1 MGMKVV
7 VENLTGTLFYIQL
20 GNDATVAEL
29 KREIEAQEKLP
40 CDRLILVL
48 DTNVGCDPIHD
59 DGTGGNSLVDYGVQD
74 GSHIYIFFNPL
85 DHDGDGTDH
94 GDRSNYSFVFT
105 SSSECDSL
113 PVAADYLPS
122 FWNREIQ

>member
-1 MGMKVV
+1 MRMGMKVV

-40 CDRLILVL
+40 CDRLILIL
-48 DTNVGCDPIHD
+48 DTNLGCDPIHD
-59 DGTGGNSLVDYGVQD
+59 DGGGVSLVDYGVQD

-85 DHDGDGTDH
+85 DLDHVADEDTD
-94 GDRSNYSFVFT
+94 GDRSTYGFVFT
-105 SSSECDSL
+105 SSSDCNSL
-113 PVAADYLPS
+113 PGLADYLPS
-122 FWNREIQ
+122 L

>member
-1 MGMKVV
+1 MRVV

-48 DTNVGCDPIHD
+48 DTNLGCDPIHD
-59 DGTGGNSLVDYGVQD
+59 DGGGASLVDYGVRD

-85 DHDGDGTDH
+85 DDHDADDGAD
-94 GDRSNYSFVFT
+94 GERSSYSFVFT
-105 SSSECDSL
+105 SSSDCYSL
-113 PVAADYLPS
+113 SGVADCLPS
-122 FWNREIQ
+122 S